1 MKYLFTCL
9 LLALA
14 TTSLVAQKQTF
25 DAATYTPP
33 PGWKKASHT
42 TSAVS
47 YAITNNEKGT
57 YCQIG
62 IYASTTSKGS
72 LQADFKSEWEELIVK
87 LYKPT
92 EAATLVPTTS
102 DNGWDIQG
110 GSAPFEFSGGRSVA
124 MLVTA
129 SGHGRCMSIVIL
141 TNTVDHQAEIQEFLE
156 SVTLNKPETTATP
169 VLEHNVDG
177 SIVGTWAKGA
187 SPNQKYDDYKR
198 PYSANNSGYAKDQYT
213 FNADGTYTYVSKTFR
228 MIEDK
233 ILLVRENGS
242 YEISGK
248 NLTVIPKES
257 AIEAWS
263 KKDGTDKWGA
273 LLSTQSRPLEKVTY
287 TFTKHYFSGIQ
298 QWNLVLQADKETRRE
313 GPFSTNTTFTNAW
326 YYMPISSTNSAIDL
340 PATDITQ
347 KITDVAQP
355 PATTDF
361 RFSTSNFDDGWT
373 STIREDWVEVAK
385 GNLKV
390 LIHYPSKKT
399 DEYNPVLLDK
409 LKNSWN
415 FLVAPRYS
423 SASDFEFKPYS
434 DWQSLEYAEAN
445 AVERETGKRVFVV
458 LFKFNYFNGG
468 GTYMEFITPDKATF
482 EREFGAYH
490 QSTSGWEKMEKMSGY
505 NKFAIAE
512 SDLKGTWS
520 NNFSGTLQYVNANT
534 GLDAGMSSHASNE
547 KFVFG
552 PGNTYQWSL
561 GVASGMVGNLK
572 FQSVKSSGNFS
583 VPDNW
588 RVTFSDIEGKPR
600 TYNAHF
606 ACVKGARVLWLGE
619 TGFGRVE

>member
-1 MKYLFTCL
+1 MKHMKYLFTCL

-25 DAATYTPP
+25 DAATYTAP
-33 PGWKKASHT
+33 PGWKKTAHT
-42 TSAVS
+42 TSVIS
-47 YAITNNEKGT
+47 YATTNNENGT

-62 IYASTTSKGS
+62 IYASTASKGS
-72 LQADFKSEWEELIVK
+72 LQADFKSEWDELIVK

-92 EAATLVPTTS
+92 EAVTLVPATS
-102 DNGWDIQG
+102 DNGWDMQG
-110 GSAPFEFSGGRSVA
+110 GTAPFEFSGGRSIA

-129 SGHGRCMSIVIL
+129 SGHGRCMSIVIV
-141 TNTVDHQAEIQEFLE
+141 TNTVDHQEEMQEFLE
-156 SVTLNKPETTATP
+156 SVTLNKPETLTTP
-169 VLEHNVDG
+169 
-177 SIVGTWAKGA
+177 
-187 SPNQKYDDYKR
+187 
-198 PYSANNSGYAKDQYT
+198 
-213 FNADGTYTYVSKTFR
+213 
-228 MIEDK
+228 
-233 ILLVRENGS
+233 
-242 YEISGK
+242 
-248 NLTVIPKES
+248 
-257 AIEAWS
+257 
-263 KKDGTDKWGA
+263 
-273 LLSTQSRPLEKVTY
+273 
-287 TFTKHYFSGIQ
+287 
-298 QWNLVLQADKETRRE
+298 
-313 GPFSTNTTFTNAW
+313 
-326 YYMPISSTNSAIDL
+326 IDL
-340 PATDITQ
+340 PGNDIAQ
-347 KITDVAQP
+347 KATDVAQP
-355 PATTDF
+355 PAATDF

-373 STIREDWVEVAK
+373 STIREDWVEVTK

-409 LKNSWN
+409 LKNSWD
-415 FLVAPRYS
+415 LLIAPRYS
-423 SASDFEFKPYS
+423 AASNFEFKPYS

-445 AVERETGKRVFVV
+445 AVERETGNRVFVV

-468 GTYMEFITPDKATF
+468 GVYMEFITPDKPTF

-490 QSTSGWEKMEKMSGY
+490 QSTSGWEKMERMNGY

-520 NNFSGTLQYVNANT
+520 NNYSGTLQYVNANT

-561 GVASGMVGNLK
+561 GLASGMVGNLK

-588 RVTFSDIEGKPR
+588 RVTFSDIEGKPK